1 MMSTENN
8 FTAGSPQYKWME
20 NDLKSV
26 NRTLTPWVVIAGHR
40 PMYSSQMAHG
50 EFGTYC
56 VAVKTST
63 GIAIDLI
70 CTEFSR
76 AYLLTDILTF

>member
-8 FTAGSPQYKWME
+8 FTAGSPQYEWME

-26 NRTLTPWVVIAGHR
+26 NRTLTPWVVLAGHR
-40 PMYSSQMAHG
+40 PMYASQMVPG
-50 EFGTYC
+50 EFGTHC
-56 VAVKTST
+56 DAVETSAA
-63 GIAIDLI
+63 IVIDLT

-76 AYLLTDILTF
+76 AYF

>member
-8 FTAGSPQYKWME
+8 FTAGSPQYEWME

-40 PMYSSQMAHG
+40 PMYSSQMVHG

-56 VAVKTST
+56 VAVETST
-63 GIAIDLI
+63 GIAVDLI

-76 AYLLTDILTF
+76 AYF